1 MTTLLDKLLCNSH
14 LAENA
19 VADAEVAAFRAGNG
33 EECQRLRRLRWRMI
47 DVLSKAKIHRQR
59 MNRRTEE
66 TVAKAKARGDDLSP
80 EWRTF
85 VSAMT
90 PHAAAKATKSI
101 RAAVSRNGRIT
112 TRHDLCLKLAGEGWT
127 AGAFNGKPAALSP
140 DGAWLDSGQITATAI
155 RFLATLN
162 PS

>member
-1 MTTLLDKLLCNSH
+1 MTTLIDKLTRNSH

-19 VADAEVAAFRAGNG
+19 VADAEVAAFKAGNG

-47 DVLSKAKIHRQR
+47 DVLTKARIHRQR
-59 MNRRTEE
+59 MNRQTEE
-66 TVAKAKARGDDLSP
+66 KAAKAKATGADLSP
-80 EWRTF
+80 EWRAF
-85 VSAMT
+85 VSGMT
-90 PHAAAKATKSI
+90 PHAAAKATKAI
-101 RAAVSRNGRIT
+101 RVAVSRNGRIT

-127 AGAFNGKPAALSP
+127 AGAFNGKPVALSP
-140 DGAWLDSGQITATAI
+140 DGGWLDSGQITATAI